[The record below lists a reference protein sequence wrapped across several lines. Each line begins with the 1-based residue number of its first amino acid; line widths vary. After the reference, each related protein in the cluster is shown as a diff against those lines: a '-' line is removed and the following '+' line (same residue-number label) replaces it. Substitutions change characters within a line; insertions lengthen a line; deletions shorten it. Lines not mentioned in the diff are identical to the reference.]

1 MDRTG
6 TVHRHPDIDA
16 MRGHIFS
23 VSISDEETKRCIK
36 KTYERYGTV
45 LEPHGAVGWRGLETY
60 LESYGDFPLC
70 VSLETAHPAKF
81 PDEIVKLLGITPE
94 VPDSMRGI
102 DERKGK
108 PALLPVAYTVF
119 KEYLQDNL
127 KSEV

>member
-1 MDRTG
+1 
-6 TVHRHPDIDA
+6 DIDV
-16 MRGHIFS
+16 MRGNIFS

-36 KTYERYGTV
+36 KTYEKYATV

-60 LESYGDFPLC
+60 LECYGNFPLC

-81 PDEIVKLLGITPE
+81 PDEIVKLLGITPK
-94 VPDSMRGI
+94 VPDSMKGI

-108 PALLPVAYTVF
+108 PAQLPADYPVF

-127 KSEV
+127 K